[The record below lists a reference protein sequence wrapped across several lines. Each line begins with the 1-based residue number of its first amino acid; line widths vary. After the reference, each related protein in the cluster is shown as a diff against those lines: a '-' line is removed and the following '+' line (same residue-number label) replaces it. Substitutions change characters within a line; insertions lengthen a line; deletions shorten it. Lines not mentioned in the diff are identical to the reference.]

1 MPALPAM
8 RNSIY
13 SAQIAET
20 AWRKSRAEQDW
31 DGSEFPKL
39 TPVPNFPG
47 WSSLIEL
54 GLRIHSL
61 RFLARTQPMTTL
73 LAQAIDQLRKC
84 SPAEQD
90 TIAALILEEIA
101 DDTRWEEAFAASR
114 PEIEQLA
121 ERVRAKIRSGQTRD
135 MRIDDL

>member
-1 MPALPAM
+1 
-8 RNSIY
+8 
-13 SAQIAET
+13 
-20 AWRKSRAEQDW
+20 
-31 DGSEFPKL
+31 
-39 TPVPNFPG
+39 
-47 WSSLIEL
+47 
-54 GLRIHSL
+54 
-61 RFLARTQPMTTL
+61 MTTL

-135 MRIDDL
+135 MRIDDLRNRSLMMSCLPA